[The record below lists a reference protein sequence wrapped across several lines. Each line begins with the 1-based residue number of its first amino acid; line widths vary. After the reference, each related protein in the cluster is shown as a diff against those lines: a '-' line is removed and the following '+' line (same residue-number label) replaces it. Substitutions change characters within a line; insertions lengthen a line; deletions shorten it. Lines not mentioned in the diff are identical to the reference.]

1 MLTVLALGLLP
12 TTWIVDAAAGPG
24 SHFTD
29 LPAAI
34 AAAADGDTILVRS
47 GSYSSFAMTGRTLTI
62 RGAGIGATIVN
73 GSSHVVTQTPAGTV
87 DVFSGMTI
95 HGYVWVT
102 NSAHATLTDC
112 EVLGI
117 DQASNG
123 TSALFVSGFSEVFA
137 LRCRF
142 VGGDAIGPPPPP
154 PFGGPMVGGNA
165 VTVQAGEF
173 AATDCEILGGSITG
187 VFGGPGSRTGGSG
200 LAMDASAHA
209 RLDGVSIAAG
219 SSAPPGFF
227 VGLGGDAIF
236 VRNDSRLLVSGDATD
251 TITAGYGAF
260 LGAAV
265 RLTNERFYPASEV
278 TIHGA
283 MPISGQVIGPVT
295 LNAPAMPRLV
305 FASTPLPSGE
315 TDSTQPVTIT
325 CDGLAPSAPFAFLF
339 GLTPSYTDL
348 GAPFVG
354 ALLVDLS
361 TAAFVAGQ
369 LDPAGQFQFGFVPLA
384 LFGGPVPFPF
394 YMQFASF
401 DPNGD
406 IRLSNL
412 EARFYSL

>member
-1 MLTVLALGLLP
+1 MLTALALGLLP
-12 TTWIVDAAAGPG
+12 MTWIVDAAAGPG

-34 AAAADGDTILVRS
+34 AAAADGDTILVRA
-47 GSYSSFAMTGRTLTI
+47 GSYSSLAMTGRTLTI

-73 GSSHVVTQTPAGTV
+73 GTSHVVMQTPTGTV
-87 DVFSGMTI
+87 DVLSGMTI
-95 HGYVWVT
+95 HGYLWAT
-102 NSAHATLTDC
+102 NGAHVTLTDC
-112 EVLGI
+112 EIVGI
-117 DQASNG
+117 DQAFNG
-123 TSALFVSGFSEVFA
+123 TNALNVSGFSEVFA

-154 PFGGPMVGGNA
+154 PFGGPMVGGPA
-165 VTVQAGEF
+165 VSVQVGRF
-173 AATDCEILGGSITG
+173 SATDCEIRGGSIAG
-187 VFGGPGSRTGGSG
+187 VFGGPGTRTGGSG
-200 LAMDASAHA
+200 LTMDASAHA
-209 RLDGVSIAAG
+209 QLDGVSITAG
-219 SSAPPGFF
+219 NSAPPGFF

-236 VRNDSRLLVSGDATD
+236 VRNDSHLLVSGNATD
-251 TITAGYGAF
+251 AITAGSGGF
-260 LGAAV
+260 PGAAI

-278 TIHGA
+278 TVHG
-283 MPISGQVIGPVT
+283 PVPLSGQVIGPVT
-295 LNAPAMPRLV
+295 LNAPAMPRLT

-339 GLTPSYTDL
+339 GLTPSHTNL

-354 ALLVDLS
+354 ALLIDLP

-369 LDPAGQFQFGFVPLA
+369 LDPAGQFQFGFVPLT

>member
-1 MLTVLALGLLP
+1 MLTALALGLLP
-12 TTWIVDAAAGPG
+12 MTWIVDAAAGPG

-34 AAAADGDTILVRS
+34 AAAADGDTILVRA
-47 GSYSSFAMTGRTLTI
+47 GSYSTFAMTGRTLTI

-73 GSSHVVTQTPAGTV
+73 GSSHGVTQTPAGTV

-95 HGYVWVT
+95 HGNLWA
-102 NSAHATLTDC
+102 NNAAHVTLTDC
-112 EVLGI
+112 EIVGI
-117 DQASNG
+117 NQAFNG
-123 TSALFVSGFSEVFA
+123 TNALIVSGFSEVFA

-154 PFGGPMVGGNA
+154 PFGGPMTGGNA
-165 VTVQAGEF
+165 ITVQGGEF
-173 AATDCEILGGSITG
+173 SAMDCDILGGSITG
-187 VFGGPGSRTGGSG
+187 VFSGPGSRTGGSG
-200 LAMDASAHA
+200 LAVVDSSRA
-209 RLDGVSIAAG
+209 RVADTRIIAG
-219 SSAPPGFF
+219 NSAPPGFLI
-227 VGLGGDAIF
+227 GLGGDAIF
-236 VRNDSRLLVSGDATD
+236 VRNDSRLLISGGTADV
-251 TITAGYGAF
+251 ITAGGAF
-260 LGAAV
+260 PGAAV
-265 RLTNERFYPASEV
+265 RLTNERFYPVSEV
-278 TIHGA
+278 TVHG
-283 MPISGQVIGPVT
+283 PVPLSGQVFGPVT

-315 TDSTQPVTIT
+315 TDSTQPVTIM

-339 GLTPSYTDL
+339 GLTPSYTEL

-354 ALLVDLS
+354 ALLVDLP

-394 YMQFASF
+394 YMQFATF